1 MRHWRTNAFAVC
13 GKFDYCIPALFCP
26 AFAYYSIS
34 ELFEVPPAGLAESCA
49 GGYCLC
55 FGFLIRTRL
64 RNRYNLDGSFL
75 GDFLAH
81 LLCHC
86 IALARI
92 WREAD
97 IQTRTENKT
106 NIPSPQPTPPPLQ
119 LFPLSPQHGM
129 PLKPQPYLPIGGGGG
144 GGLGFY
150 DPPAVARPMIRHDR
164 DRTVDTS
171 LSGFDPD
178 AGSYQREDSLD
189 PPPSNTDTNPWDMM
203 PGRTRVEDLSR
214 SMLPTGVQRLPVMAQ
229 QESSKRP
236 ISREDYLKYITN
248 KLDDSSAGKDPPGMS
263 GEIDSKA
270 NSKDLGSDDVQNSG
284 QTDITRRWAILR
296 PPGSSALQTTQEED
310 SEAAD
315 RIILEADSTKWKS
328 VEDEL
333 FNR

>member
-1 MRHWRTNAFAVC
+1 MRPWKTNAFGVF
-13 GKFDYCIPALFCP
+13 GKFDYCIPSLFCP
-26 AFAYYSIS
+26 SFAYYSIS
-34 ELFEVPPAGLAESCA
+34 ELFEVPPASLAESCA

-64 RNRYNLDGSFL
+64 RNRYNLDGSIL

-81 LLCHC
+81 LFCHC

-92 WREAD
+92 WREAE
-97 IQTRTENKT
+97 IQTRTENKS
-106 NIPSPQPTPPPLQ
+106 NIPSPQPSPPPLQ
-119 LFPLSPQHGM
+119 MFPINAEHGM
-129 PLKPQPYLPIGGGGG
+129 PLKPQPYLPIGGGC
-144 GGLGFY
+144 GLGFY
-150 DPPAVARPMIRHDR
+150 DAPNVARPMIRHNR
-164 DRTVDTS
+164 GRTVDTS
-171 LSGFDPD
+171 LSGFDQD
-178 AGSYQREDSLD
+178 GSSHQREDSMD

-203 PGRTRVEDLSR
+203 QGRTRGEDPSR
-214 SMLPTGVQRLPVMAQ
+214 SMLQAGVQRLPVMAQ
-229 QESSKRP
+229 QESSKKP

-248 KLDDSSAGKDPPGMS
+248 KLDDPSGGRDPPGTS
-263 GEIDSKA
+263 GEIDCKS

-284 QTDITRRWAILR
+284 QTDLTRRWAILR

-315 RIILEADSTKWKS
+315 RIILEADSMAKWKS